1 YNIKGL
7 LIGGLMRIF
16 TVKFFIYLLTSD
28 GKRKRHLDNNHKA
41 RFYLTLLI
49 ISRHFGFILKR
60 ADRAL
65 KNE

>member
-1 YNIKGL
+1 
-7 LIGGLMRIF
+7 MRIF